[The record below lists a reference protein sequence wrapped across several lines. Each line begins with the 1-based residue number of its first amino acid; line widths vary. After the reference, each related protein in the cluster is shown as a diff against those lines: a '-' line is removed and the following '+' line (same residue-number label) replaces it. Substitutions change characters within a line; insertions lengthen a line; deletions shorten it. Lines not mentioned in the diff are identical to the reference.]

1 MHNSYHMISD
11 KIQVQDS
18 LPKLHIRDLD
28 FVHPEMPRVLPFDAI
43 HHISEKRNLLVS
55 LLEFCSLF
63 CENTRTANHI
73 RHLHL
78 LFKEEP
84 CV

>member
-1 MHNSYHMISD
+1 MISD

-18 LPKLHIRDLD
+18 LPMSHIRGLE
-28 FVHPEMPRVLPFDAI
+28 FVHPEMTRVLPFDAI

-55 LLEFCSLF
+55 LLEFFNRGLF
-63 CENTRTANHI
+63 FENRLTASHI
-73 RHLHL
+73 LHLHL
-78 LFKEEP
+78 LFKEES